1 MRNLILIGVI
11 AGALA
16 LAGCGD
22 SSELNKQDS
31 ATLDHNLNRD
41 LTPEE
46 VSKIGGGTPAE
57 APKKEA
63 GN

>member
-1 MRNLILIGVI
+1 MRSLLLIGVL
-11 AGALA
+11 AGAFA

-22 SSELNKQDS
+22 SSELNKKDA

-46 VSKIGGGTPAE
+46 VSNIGGGAPAE